1 LHTVF
6 GADAGS
12 TGSYALVGLA
22 AALAATTHAPITA
35 AVLACEISG
44 DFALVLP
51 LLSACAV
58 ASAVARRL
66 YIDSIYTAELTRRG
80 LRWRLTL
87 DGQRVV
93 ERQGDA
99 VDVG

>member
-1 LHTVF
+1 MHGVF
-6 GADAGS
+6 GDGAAS

-35 AVLACEISG
+35 VVLACEISG

-58 ASAVARRL
+58 ASAFARRL
-66 YIDSIYTAELTRRG
+66 YVDSIYTAELTRRG
-80 LRWRLTL
+80 VRWRLTL
-87 DGQRVV
+87 DGRRVV

-99 VDVG
+99 PDVG